1 MKADRVILMILFV
14 EYLFSTPYSLS
25 TENCGLPDKQP
36 DHSDCVIK
44 ERILNGMDAIPGA
57 WPWQVEVRNSDR
69 HICGGALIGPQHV
82 LTSAHC
88 LTEWELLSLK
98 IRLGSYSSSIKEN
111 ASEAT
116 IETICIHPAY
126 NKSGDEYD
134 IAIITLKNSV
144 NCSQNIKT
152 VCLPNSSDEPD
163 CDNPMYMAGW
173 GYKEP
178 LEYNDRFLSWNAE
191 GISLKNYENVQKEFD
206 LENESQKE
214 DKDTSPSENEYEY
227 DYSEF
232 ATPTSEVH
240 NEVPEMLQQAQVQ
253 LISNDVCAKLMN
265 ESSIST
271 NIVCANHNFGSFC
284 LGDSGGPLVYK
295 NKDARWNLMGLVS
308 ATEMPCNVTNV
319 PMLFIRIKPF
329 MQNFIMPC
337 IQNSTCECKQL

>member
-1 MKADRVILMILFV
+1 MILFV
-14 EYLFSTPYSLS
+14 KGISTTPYSLS
-25 TENCGLPDKQP
+25 TENCGLPEKQP
-36 DHSDCVIK
+36 DHSDSVIK

-57 WPWQVEVRNSDR
+57 WPWQVEVRYSDR
-69 HICGGALIGPQHV
+69 HICGGALIGPQYV

-88 LTEWELLSLK
+88 LTEWELLFFR

-144 NCSQNIKT
+144 NCSQNVKT
-152 VCLPNSSDEPD
+152 VCLPDRSDEPD
-163 CDNPMYMAGW
+163 CDYPMYMAGW

-178 LEYNDRFLSWNAE
+178 LEYNDRFLSWAAE
-191 GISLKNYENVQKEFD
+191 GISLKDYENVHGESD
-206 LENESQKE
+206 SENESQKE
-214 DKDTSPSENEYEY
+214 DKDMSPSEYEYEY
-227 DYSEF
+227 DFSEF

-265 ESSIST
+265 ESSLSA

-295 NKDARWNLMGLVS
+295 NKDGRWNLMGLVS

-329 MQNFIMPC
+329 MEDFIMPC